1 MTVFLNNTLE
11 LVNYFFP
18 KRENRDYCDV
28 LREAAYSCI
37 HKNYN
42 GHPPCKKIYELFTLL
57 DCSSKEI
64 KFLNSDKKI
73 NSISNIYNESC

>member
-11 LVNYFFP
+11 LANYFFP
-18 KRENRDYCDV
+18 KRENCDYCDV
-28 LREAAYSCI
+28 LREAAYKCI
-37 HKNYN
+37 HKNYI

-64 KFLNSDKKI
+64 KFLNLDKKDK
-73 NSISNIYNESC
+73 